1 MLELDL
7 NKDETPFGTN
17 IKIVGVGG
25 AGSNAIDTMIE
36 FDLQGVE
43 FIAANTNI
51 QDLKRSQAKIKLQLG
66 KEVTKGLGAGANP
79 DIGRKAAEESRE
91 DIKRII
97 KEADLLFIAAGMGGG
112 TGTGATPIIAQM
124 AREMGILTIGI
135 VNRPF
140 IHEGRK
146 RTVNAEK
153 GIQKLQ
159 EHVDTLI
166 IVPNEKMKEIMPNLT
181 VLEAFK
187 KADSILYEAAKAIAD
202 IIHFSGHI
210 SVDYADVKTVMSNR
224 GKALMGSG
232 SGDGENR
239 AVDAAQQALNNPLL
253 SDISIEHAKGVLI
266 NITAGSDFKLDE
278 LGVIVSEVVKKTGD
292 EGDIINGLVFDDD
305 MKGKLNVTVIA
316 TGLDHQNT
324 TVYERES
331 IIQDK
336 TEDSE
341 DIGNTLKRI
350 RSTQTLELDKTDDEN
365 EQKDFP
371 GKQMEIPAFL
381 RKFSN

>member
-7 NKDETPFGTN
+7 NQDEIPCGTN
-17 IKIVGVGG
+17 IKIIGVGG

-36 FDLQGVE
+36 YNLQGVE

-51 QDLKRSQAKIKLQLG
+51 QDLKRSNAKIKLQLG

-79 DIGRKAAEESRE
+79 DVGRKAAEESRE
-91 DIKRII
+91 DIKRVI
-97 KEADLLFIAAGMGGG
+97 KDADLLFIAAGMGGG

-124 AREMGILTIGI
+124 ARELGILTIGI

-166 IVPNEKMKEIMPNLT
+166 VVPNEKMKEIMPNLT
-181 VLEAFK
+181 VVEAFK

-224 GKALMGSG
+224 GMALMGSG
-232 SGDGENR
+232 EGDGENR
-239 AVDAAQQALNNPLL
+239 AIDATQQALNNPLL
-253 SDISIEHAKGVLI
+253 SETSIENAKGVLI
-266 NITAGSDFKLDE
+266 NITAGEDFKIDE
-278 LGVIVSEVVKKTGD
+278 LGMVVSEVVKKTGD
-292 EGDIINGLVFDDD
+292 EGDIINGLVINQN
-305 MKGKLNVTVIA
+305 MQGKVKVTVIA
-316 TGLDHQNT
+316 AGLDDDSPS
-324 TVYERES
+324 VYERES
-331 IIQDK
+331 IIQD
-336 TEDSE
+336 TNDDSE

-350 RSTQTLELDKTDDEN
+350 RSAETLNLVKDKEDDSRE
-365 EQKDFP
+365 FP

>member
-7 NKDETPFGTN
+7 NQDEIPYGTN
-17 IKIVGVGG
+17 IKIIGVGG

-36 FDLQGVE
+36 YDLQGVE

-51 QDLKRSQAKIKLQLG
+51 QDLKSSKAKFKLQLG

-79 DIGRKAAEESRE
+79 DVGRKAAEESRE
-91 DIKRII
+91 DIKRVI
-97 KEADLLFIAAGMGGG
+97 KDADLLFIAAGMGGG

-140 IHEGRK
+140 IHEGKK

-153 GIQKLQ
+153 GIQKLH

-166 IVPNEKMKEIMPNLT
+166 VVPNEKMKEILPNMT

-224 GKALMGSG
+224 GKALMGAG
-232 SGDGENR
+232 VGDGDNR
-239 AVDAAQQALNNPLL
+239 AVDATQEALNNPLL

-266 NITAGSDFKLDE
+266 NITAGDDFKIDE
-278 LGVIVSEVVKKTGD
+278 LGMIVSEVVKRTGD
-292 EGDIINGLVFDDD
+292 EGDMINGLVVDEK
-305 MKGKLNVTVIA
+305 MQGKVKVTVIA
-316 TGLDHQNT
+316 AGLEGGST
-324 TVYERES
+324 SIYERES
-331 IIQDK
+331 IIQEK
-336 TEDSE
+336 TEEGE
-341 DIGNTLKRI
+341 DIGHTLQRI
-350 RSTQTLELDKTDDEN
+350 RTADTLNLDKEKEDESK
-365 EQKDFP
+365 EFP